1 MLGTDGSNCAT
12 GVILGS
18 SVTVTGSVSVTGV
31 PGQVGDEAVR
41 DGFLEDGTAV
51 RGHRGGQGRVPRGW
65 LRGSGEAYGVGVALD
80 CGLVVRG
87 GEEPRARVVPGD
99 DPRGD
104 ADAWPVEVAVV
115 AELAACLRDRGG
127 QAVERGGRLPLG
139 ADERLGIGAKL
150 RRRAPEH
157 GRVLAGA
164 DEQARDGDRHRDQLV
179 QGDVERGTV

>member
-12 GVILGS
+12 GVILS
-18 SVTVTGSVSVTGV
+18 SSVSVAGV

-41 DGFLEDGTAV
+41 DGFLVDGTAV

-65 LRGSGEAYGVGVALD
+65 LRGSGEAYVVGVALD
-80 CGLVVRG
+80 GGLVVGG
-87 GEEPRARVVPGD
+87 GEAPGARVVPGD
-99 DPRGD
+99 DPSGD

-115 AELAACLRDRGG
+115 AELAACPRDRGG

-150 RRRAPEH
+150 RSRAPED
-157 GRVLAGA
+157 GRVLAG
-164 DEQARDGDRHRDQLV
+164 V
-179 QGDVERGTV
+179 N